1 MEVNPAQLLE
11 NGYIVLPGVIPP
23 EQLDQLRRSFELWL
37 NGRGRSGQKNVTL
50 RIHPVVF
57 GKLARNREFFFNEVV
72 DQATDNTVRFCL
84 HQNTL
89 GVSQKLMS
97 ATGVAVTLMALMCRP
112 VKDHGPASWH
122 RDIDP
127 VHQAPL
133 NGMQMDMMETCP
145 VTCNG
150 TSHSM
155 TIMCFG
161 LCLGVIVVLIQRKNI
176 STC

>member
-1 MEVNPAQLLE
+1 MEVNSAQLLE

-23 EQLDQLRRSFELWL
+23 EQLDQLRCSFELWL
-37 NGRGRSGQKNVTL
+37 NGRGLSGQKNVTL
-50 RIHPVVF
+50 RIHPVGF
-57 GKLARNREFFFNEVV
+57 GKRARNREFFFNEVV
-72 DQATDNTVRFCL
+72 DKATDNTVQFCL

-97 ATGVAVTLMALMCRP
+97 TTDAAVTLMALMCSP

-133 NGMQMDMMETCP
+133 NGIQMDMIENAP
-145 VTCNG
+145 GYV
-150 TSHSM
+150 
-155 TIMCFG
+155 
-161 LCLGVIVVLIQRKNI
+161 
-176 STC
+176 